1 MAEEKRNLCAQ
12 IPISLHS
19 RVRQEQEASGQTLSE
34 YMTQLI
40 TEFFQMKEG
49 NQNMNHNMKTIAFQ
63 VPAELFEEFKAYLQ
77 RNNFKQK
84 EFFLGCIQS
93 ALRKSET
100 QMRRPALN
108 RNRRRR
114 IKRNNSTKTRRR
126 SSGGVCFFR

>member
-12 IPISLHS
+12 IPISLQS

-40 TEFFQMKEG
+40 TDFFQMKEG
-49 NQNMNHNMKTIAFQ
+49 NQNMNHDMKTIAFQ
-63 VPAELFEEFKAYLQ
+63 VPVELFEEFKAYLQ

-93 ALRKSET
+93 ALAEERD
-100 QMRRPALN
+100 AD
-108 RNRRRR
+108 
-114 IKRNNSTKTRRR
+114 
-126 SSGGVCFFR
+126 GGVRL

>member
-19 RVRQEQEASGQTLSE
+19 RVRQEQEASGQTLSD
-34 YMTQLI
+34 MTQLI

-49 NQNMNHNMKTIAFQ
+49 NQNMNHDMKTIAFQ
-63 VPAELFEEFKAYLQ
+63 VPVELFEEFKAYLQ

-93 ALRKSET
+93 ALAEERDADEASGSEPEPQET
-100 QMRRPALN
+100 DQ
-108 RNRRRR
+108 
-114 IKRNNSTKTRRR
+114 TE
-126 SSGGVCFFR
+126 

>member
-34 YMTQLI
+34 YTTQLI
-40 TEFFQMKEG
+40 TEFYQMKEG
-49 NQNMNHNMKTIAFQ
+49 YQNMNLNMKTIAFQ
-63 VPAELFEEFKAYLQ
+63 VPVELFEEFKAYLQ

-93 ALRKSET
+93 ALAEERDADEASGSEPEPQET
-100 QMRRPALN
+100 DQ
-108 RNRRRR
+108 
-114 IKRNNSTKTRRR
+114 TE
-126 SSGGVCFFR
+126 

>member
-34 YMTQLI
+34 YMTQLN
-40 TEFFQMKEG
+40 TDFFQMKEG
-49 NQNMNHNMKTIAFQ
+49 NQNIKQDMKKNSFQ
-63 VPAELFEEFKAYLQ
+63 VPVELFEEFKAYLQ

-93 ALRKSET
+93 ALAEERDADEASGSEPEPQET
-100 QMRRPALN
+100 D
-108 RNRRRR
+108 
-114 IKRNNSTKTRRR
+114 
-126 SSGGVCFFR
+126 

>member
-19 RVRQEQEASGQTLSE
+19 RVRR
-34 YMTQLI
+34 
-40 TEFFQMKEG
+40 EG

-63 VPAELFEEFKAYLQ
+63 VTAELFEEFKTYLQ

-93 ALRKSET
+93 ALAEERDADEASGSEPEP
-100 QMRRPALN
+100 Q
-108 RNRRRR
+108 
-114 IKRNNSTKTRRR
+114 
-126 SSGGVCFFR
+126 